1 MLRIISLNFYYLK
14 DRSVSHARGDVYA
27 ENESDDLAEKEQLKR
42 KNEELERLQ
51 KDKQKNLK
59 LEQERIEQ
67 LKKKQAIELEAQRK
81 AEEQAKM
88 KADAEARAEAEA
100 KARAEAEAKAKAE
113 ADARAKT
120 QAETRAKV
128 EAEARAK
135 VRTQWTSGTLSSP
148 GMPKGWEKRLDRT
161 TGTCKYIDHNT
172 GNIYAQPPQSL
183 FGSPGKRT
191 FLELC
196 VLSDIIAYF
205 SLQLKCLHHKFCNI
219 KIPYYFI
226 T

>member
-14 DRSVSHARGDVYA
+14 DRSVSPARGDVYA

-42 KNEELERLQ
+42 KNEELERLR
-51 KDKQKNLK
+51 KEKQKNLK
-59 LEQERIEQ
+59 LEQERVEQ

-88 KADAEARAEAEA
+88 KADA

-120 QAETRAKV
+120 EAETRAKA

-191 FLELC
+191 FLELR

-205 SLQLKCLHHKFCNI
+205 SLQLKCVHHKFCNI
-219 KIPYYFI
+219 KIPYYLI

>member
-1 MLRIISLNFYYLK
+1 MLRIISLNFCYLK
-14 DRSVSHARGDVYA
+14 DRSVSPARGDVYA

-51 KDKQKNLK
+51 KDKQKILK

-100 KARAEAEAKAKAE
+100 KAKAE
-113 ADARAKT
+113 ADARAKP
-120 QAETRAKV
+120 QAETRAKA